1 MKMVHTLRNEGTRWL
16 GRGIDLLFP
25 PRCGLCQKDLPV
37 GDGPSDSDLPI
48 GRVHRGVFCDA
59 CGLSLSVD
67 AHRCTRCGE
76 IAADAADCRRCR
88 GRRDDRQ
95 GIAVLAAYGDRLR
108 DAVLRAKRPAG
119 EGIARGLAALLFA
132 RHEEMLRGW
141 DVDAV
146 VPVPMHWLRR
156 AARGASAAEELAR
169 GLAAPLGVPMR
180 AVLRRRRP
188 TRMQNELPV
197 HERAGNVRDAF
208 LCRRRIDGRRILLVD
223 DVLTT
228 GATLAACRRTL
239 LAAGAT
245 AVFAAV
251 VAKADRWFEAEDR

>member
-1 MKMVHTLRNEGTRWL
+1 MKMVHALRHEGTRWL

-25 PRCGLCQKDLPV
+25 PRCGLCQKDLPD
-37 GDGPSDSDLPI
+37 GDVPSGLDDPI
-48 GRVHRGVFCDA
+48 GRVRRGAFCDA

-67 AHRCTRCGE
+67 VHRCTRCGE
-76 IAADAADCRRCR
+76 IAANPTDCRRCR

-95 GIAVLAAYGDRLR
+95 GIVVLAAYGDRLR

-141 DVDAV
+141 GVEAV

-169 GLAAPLGVPMR
+169 GLAAPLGVPVR

-197 HERAGNVRDAF
+197 HERPGNVRDAF
-208 LCRRRIDGRRILLVD
+208 RFRHRVDGRRILLVD

-239 LAAGAT
+239 FAAGAT

-251 VAKADRWFEAEDR
+251 VAKADRWSEAEDQ